1 VTTDNSSYAAD
12 QVQAELDKQLFHL
25 KTLYDV
31 SHELLG
37 LTDVSLILRNFLL
50 MTMGNFGAAQGFIMA
65 ENVHIGEISHFESF
79 GFEGE
84 ERSLI
89 QSIGREALSRKPF
102 DRFLTREDFSEE
114 IKELNPGLP
123 ALLAFSI
130 DEGASGVMGLGP
142 KIVGDDYSSDDKELL
157 GTLVNNLAVS
167 VKNARY
173 SEALRKALDEIR
185 VLNSAKD
192 KAIAHLTHELLTPIS
207 LLKSS
212 LMMMEK
218 KLQRIPGFD
227 YQGGMDRAQ
236 RSIQRL
242 SEIQNEVEDIMK
254 GKEHKVRRTLS
265 KFLDLCGDEI
275 EVLIAEQVGEGPV
288 IKKIRERINELF
300 TSKESEPKE
309 IDLGALVTEKLEE
322 LRPLHSRRRLVLN
335 TSIESTPPVWVPPD
349 PLEKIVKGLV
359 KNAIENTP
367 DEGKIEVSV
376 RSRGKAVEFRVE
388 DWGVGIVPEQ
398 QKHIFEG
405 FYPTQDTM
413 LYRTGKPFEFNAG
426 GRGADL
432 LRMKIFSERF
442 NFTLSMVSTRCKYL
456 PQTKDS
462 CPGRI
467 SNCQFCKK
475 TEDCYDSGGTTF
487 EVLFPLC
494 PSADR

>member
-1 VTTDNSSYAAD
+1 LSLPLEKSAVPTEDSHISPVE
-12 QVQAELDKQLFHL
+12 VQAQLDKQLFHL

-31 SHELLG
+31 SQELLG
-37 LTDVSLILRNFLL
+37 LTDVRVILKNFLL
-50 MTMGNFGAAQGFIMA
+50 MTMGTFGTASGFIMDQ
-65 ENVHIGEISHFESF
+65 NDSTGDIHHFEF
-79 GFEGE
+79 YGFEE
-84 ERSLI
+84 EELPLI
-89 QSIGREALSRKPF
+89 RSIGREALSMKSFGHFLAR
-102 DRFLTREDFSEE
+102 DRS
-114 IKELNPGLP
+114 NSLP
-123 ALLAFSI
+123 ALVAFAI
-130 DEGASGVMGLGP
+130 DEGASGVIGLGP
-142 KIVGDDYSSDDKELL
+142 KIVGDDYSSDDEELL
-157 GTLVNNLAVS
+157 TTLVNNLAAS

-192 KAIAHLTHELLTPIS
+192 KAITHLTHELLTPIS

-218 KLQRIPGFD
+218 KLQRLPGLD

-242 SEIQNEVEDIMK
+242 SEIQAEVEDIMK
-254 GKEHKVRRTLS
+254 GKEHKVRHTLS

-275 EVLIAEQVGEGPV
+275 EVLVAEQIGEGPV
-288 IKKIRERINELF
+288 IKRIRERIDELF
-300 TSKESEPKE
+300 ASRESEPKV
-309 IDLGALVTEKLEE
+309 IDLGAFVTEKIEE
-322 LRPLHSRRRLVLN
+322 LRPLLSRRSVDLRNSV
-335 TSIESTPPVWVPPD
+335 EPTPPVWMPSD
-349 PLEKIVKGLV
+349 PLEKMVKGLV

-367 DEGKIEVSV
+367 DEGRIEVGV
-376 RSRGKAVEFRVE
+376 RNRGKAVELRVQ
-388 DWGVGIVPEQ
+388 DWGVGIIPEH

-442 NFTLSMVSTRCKYL
+442 NFTISMASTRCKYL
-456 PQTKDS
+456 PATKDS

-467 SNCQFCKK
+467 SGCEFCKK
-475 TEDCYDSGGTTF
+475 VEDCYESGGTIF
-487 EVLFPLC
+487 KVLFPEK
-494 PSADR
+494 PR

>member
-1 VTTDNSSYAAD
+1 VTTENSSYAAD

-31 SHELLG
+31 SRELLG
-37 LTDVSLILRNFLL
+37 LTDVSTILRNFLL
-50 MTMGNFGAAQGFIMA
+50 MTMGNFGTAQGFIMVEDA
-65 ENVHIGEISHFESF
+65 HKGEISHFESF
-79 GFEGE
+79 GFEEE
-84 ERSLI
+84 ERALVHSL
-89 QSIGREALSRKPF
+89 GKEAFTKKSF
-102 DRFLTREDFSEE
+102 GRFLTRDDSSDDW
-114 IKELNPGLP
+114 KKLNPGLP
-123 ALLAFSI
+123 ALLAFCI

-142 KIVGDDYSSDDKELL
+142 KIVGDEFSSDDKELL

-173 SEALRKALDEIR
+173 SEALRNALEEIR

-192 KAIAHLTHELLTPIS
+192 KAITHLTHELLTPIS

-242 SEIQNEVEDIMK
+242 SEIQSEVEDIMK

-275 EVLIAEQVGEGPV
+275 EVLIAEQGGEGPV
-288 IKKIRERINELF
+288 VKKIRERINELF
-300 TSKESEPKE
+300 TTRESEPKE
-309 IDLGALVTEKLEE
+309 IDLGAFVTEKLDE
-322 LRPLHSRRRLVLN
+322 LRPLCSRRRVDLR
-335 TSIESTPPVWVPPD
+335 TSVESTPPVWMSPD
-349 PLEKIVKGLV
+349 SLEKIVKGLV

-367 DEGKIEVSV
+367 DEGKIEISV
-376 RSRGKAVEFRVE
+376 RSRGKAVGLRVQ
-388 DWGVGIVPEQ
+388 DWGVGIVPEHQ
-398 QKHIFEG
+398 THIFEG

-442 NFTLSMVSTRCKYL
+442 NFTISMTSTRCRYL
-456 PQTKDS
+456 PLTKDS

-467 SNCQFCKK
+467 SECEFCKK

-487 EVLFPLC
+487 EVLFPEK
-494 PSADR
+494 PI

>member
-1 VTTDNSSYAAD
+1 VTTENPSRSAD
-12 QVQAELDKQLFHL
+12 AVQAELDKQLFHL

-37 LTDVSLILRNFLL
+37 LTDMSMMLRNFLL
-50 MTMGNFGAAQGFIMA
+50 MTMGTFGTAQGFIMA
-65 ENVHIGEISHFESF
+65 ENVPTGEISHFESF
-79 GFEGE
+79 GIEPELHAF
-84 ERSLI
+84 I
-89 QSIGREALSRKPF
+89 QGSAREMLSKKPSGPFAGRDGSSAF
-102 DRFLTREDFSEE
+102 
-114 IKELNPGLP
+114 P
-123 ALLAFSI
+123 ALLAFDI

-142 KIVGDDYSSDDKELL
+142 KLVGDGYSGDDKELL

-167 VKNARY
+167 LKNARY
-173 SEALRKALDEIR
+173 SEALRRALDEIR

-192 KAIAHLTHELLTPIS
+192 KAITHLTHELLTPIS

-242 SEIQNEVEDIMK
+242 SEIQSEVEDIMK

-275 EVLIAEQVGEGPV
+275 EVLLAEQVGEGPV
-288 IKKIRERINELF
+288 LKKVRERINELF
-300 TSKESEPKE
+300 TSGESEPKE
-309 IDLGALVTEKLEE
+309 IDLGAFVTEKLEE
-322 LRPLHSRRRLVLN
+322 IRPLCSRRCVDLR
-335 TSIESTPPVWVPPD
+335 TSVESTPPVWMPPD

-367 DEGKIEVSV
+367 DEGRIEISV
-376 RSRGKAVEFRVE
+376 RSRGEAVELRVQ
-388 DWGVGIVPEQ
+388 DSGVGIIPEH

-413 LYRTGKPFEFNAG
+413 LYRTGKTFEFNAG

-442 NFTLSMVSTRCKYL
+442 NFTISMVSRRCKYL
-456 PQTKDS
+456 PLTKDS

-467 SNCQFCKK
+467 STCEFCKK

-487 EVLFPLC
+487 EVLFPL
-494 PSADR
+494 SS

>member
-1 VTTDNSSYAAD
+1 VTAENPSHAAD
-12 QVQAELDKQLFHL
+12 EVQAELDKQLFHL

-37 LTDVSLILRNFLL
+37 LTDASMILRNFLL
-50 MTMGNFGAAQGFIMA
+50 MTMGNFGTAQGFIMA
-65 ENVHIGEISHFESF
+65 ENVQIGEISHFESF
-79 GFEGE
+79 GFEDE
-84 ERSLI
+84 ERSVI
-89 QSIGREALSRKPF
+89 QSIGRDALSKKLF
-102 DRFLTREDFSEE
+102 DRFFLKQDFS
-114 IKELNPGLP
+114 GLP

-142 KIVGDDYSSDDKELL
+142 KIVGEEYSNDDKELL
-157 GTLVNNLAVS
+157 GTLVNNVAVS
-167 VKNARY
+167 LKNARY

-192 KAIAHLTHELLTPIS
+192 KAITHLTHELLTPIS

-218 KLQRIPGFD
+218 RLQRIPGFD

-242 SEIQNEVEDIMK
+242 SEIQSEVEDIMK

-275 EVLIAEQVGEGPV
+275 EVLIAEQVGEGPFV
-288 IKKIRERINELF
+288 KKIRERINELF
-300 TSKESEPKE
+300 ASGESEPEE
-309 IDLGALVTEKLEE
+309 INLGAFVTEKLEE
-322 LRPLHSRRRLVLN
+322 LRPLYSHRRVDLR
-335 TSIESTPPVWVPPD
+335 TSLERTPSIWMPPD

-376 RSRGKAVEFRVE
+376 RSRGKAVELRVQ
-388 DWGVGIVPEQ
+388 DWGVGIVPEH

-413 LYRTGKPFEFNAG
+413 LYRSGKPFEFNAG

-442 NFTLSMVSTRCKYL
+442 NFTISMTSSRCKFI
-456 PQTKDS
+456 PKTTDS

-467 SNCQFCKK
+467 SECEFCKK
-475 TEDCYDSGGTTF
+475 VEDCHESGGTTF
-487 EVLFPLC
+487 EVLFPLG
-494 PSADR
+494 S